1 MPFDARRRPR
11 VQARGRLGGGRREG
25 PSGVGAFTL
34 LELLIVLAVLSIVFF
49 VVTPRFISTVNP
61 AAAKTFVR
69 RMHNTLLYANDK
81 AVLEKKVYLFTLDLD
96 ERRYSFTLAE
106 EGNPEG
112 RVRDRYLAPV
122 HFPKGLVVKSVQLF
136 PGDRVDTG
144 KVVVPFTPKGLLYA
158 FEIIVFEK
166 RGTGGDTYLAVRGDS
181 LSNDIEILRLEEAA
195 VR

>member
-1 MPFDARRRPR
+1 VRVRTPDRFGRERRAAP
-11 VQARGRLGGGRREG
+11 GR
-25 PSGVGAFTL
+25 VGAFTL

-96 ERRYSFTLAE
+96 ERRYFFTLSEAE
-106 EGNPEG
+106 NPEG

-122 HFPKGLVVKSVQLF
+122 QFPKGLVVESVRLV

-144 KVVVPFTPKGLLYA
+144 KVVVPFTPKGMLYA
-158 FEIIVFEK
+158 FEILVFEK
-166 RGTGGDTYLAVRGDS
+166 RGTGGDAYLAVRGDS
-181 LSNDIEILRLEEAA
+181 LSNDIEILRLGEEA